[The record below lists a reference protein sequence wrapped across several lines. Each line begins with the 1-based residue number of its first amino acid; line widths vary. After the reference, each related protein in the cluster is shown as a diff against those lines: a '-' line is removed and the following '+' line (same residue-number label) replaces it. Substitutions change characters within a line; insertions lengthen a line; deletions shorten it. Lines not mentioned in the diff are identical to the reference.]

1 LVNPIVGFILG
12 INSRRKAKQKNKK
25 KQSKKVKKKQSKK
38 VKKLIDSTAA
48 LWYFSNVLNL
58 FRMR

>member
-1 LVNPIVGFILG
+1 VGFILG